1 MTHTPGP
8 WIYENYTIMAATK
21 TPYGDIWEDIAELH
35 RPHESME
42 EQGDADGKLIAAAPD
57 MLDALQH
64 VAEWCDLIRQNYPE
78 MWNDFKAVKPAIQQ
92 ATGGA

>member
-8 WIYENYTIMAATK
+8 WRWTLSDGAPKLVN
-21 TPYGDIWEDIAELH
+21 
-35 RPHESME
+35 
-42 EQGDADGKLIAAAPD
+42 ADGIRVLDYWTAYTDDEGLDATEVDMTLIAAAPD